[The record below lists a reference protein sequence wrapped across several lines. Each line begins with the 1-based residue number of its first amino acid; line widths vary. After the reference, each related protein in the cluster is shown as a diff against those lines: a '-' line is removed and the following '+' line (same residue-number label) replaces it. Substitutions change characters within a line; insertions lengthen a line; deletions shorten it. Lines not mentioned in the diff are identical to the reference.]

1 MVGWDSVAQSI
12 TSPVVNAVGSSKVN
26 GTVYGGAIGYD
37 LPVAPIL
44 SIGADAEINGS
55 TGRYTFGS
63 SYLRMGRDL
72 YAGGRIT
79 LKILPSTRIY
89 GKLGYANGNFSSQ
102 AGYYSHGLSSVFSD
116 NVNLSGIRA
125 GAGIQQTIFGPAYV
139 MAEYRYTNYS
149 SGFTRNQVVTGVG
162 IRF

>member
-1 MVGWDSVAQSI
+1 MAQST
-12 TSPVVNAVGSSKVN
+12 TSPVVNAFGSSKVN

-37 LPVAPIL
+37 LPVASIL

-55 TGRYTFGS
+55 TGRHNFGS
-63 SYLRMGRDL
+63 SYLRIGRDL
-72 YAGGRIT
+72 YVGGRVS

-89 GKLGYANGNFSSQ
+89 GKLGYANGNFASE
-102 AGYYSHGLSSVFSD
+102 AGYYGHGLSMIFSD

-139 MAEYRYTNYS
+139 LAEYRYTNYS

-162 IRF
+162 VRF